1 MQRLQSYSWPG
12 NIRELINVV
21 ERSLILSQGQRIRL
35 DLPTGDDEIVI
46 GEKVDP
52 AEQLSDKRILT
63 DEEMRNHERN
73 NIIAALKQCNGRVFG
88 GEGAAALMDIK
99 PTTLSSRLKKL
110 AINRHQFING
120 NGL

>member
-1 MQRLQSYSWPG
+1 MQRLQSYPWPG

-35 DLPTGDDEIVI
+35 DLPAGDDKIAI
-46 GEKVDP
+46 GENVDP
-52 AEQLSDKRILT
+52 AEQFSDKCILT

-73 NIIAALKQCNGRVFG
+73 NIIAALKKCNGRVFG
-88 GEGAAALMDIK
+88 EEGAAALMEIK

-110 AINRHQFING
+110 AINRHQFISG